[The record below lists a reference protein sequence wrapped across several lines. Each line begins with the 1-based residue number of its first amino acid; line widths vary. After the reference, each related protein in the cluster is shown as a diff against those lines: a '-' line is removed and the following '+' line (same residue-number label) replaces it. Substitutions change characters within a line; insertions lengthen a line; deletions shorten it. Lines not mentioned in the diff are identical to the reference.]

1 MKKSVP
7 RSGGMTVKTPPD
19 ISLEWIDVT
28 IDIKVCGAD
37 IPPEDRGFVRLF
49 PVLDQR
55 LLSSDILDARKIR
68 LKEKKK
74 QERPKYREYEYVQRK
89 DPAEKVAPKVLP
101 KLTCT
106 HCGKSFSRKSTL
118 DQHLVTH
125 SSTKNNESWE
135 DVQDAAVKDLECAIA
150 FSSMSGEASLMTISG
165 EINQKSPGGD
175 EEEEIAPPED
185 IKDEPKEV
193 KTTDV
198 DQHECPK
205 CSKAFSKV
213 SLLNRHMKVH
223 SGVKPFG
230 CTVCGV
236 RFLQK
241 YNLNKHLLI
250 HGKNGTHNL

>member
-1 MKKSVP
+1 
-7 RSGGMTVKTPPD
+7 
-19 ISLEWIDVT
+19 
-28 IDIKVCGAD
+28 
-37 IPPEDRGFVRLF
+37 
-49 PVLDQR
+49 
-55 LLSSDILDARKIR
+55 
-68 LKEKKK
+68 
-74 QERPKYREYEYVQRK
+74 
-89 DPAEKVAPKVLP
+89 
-101 KLTCT
+101 
-106 HCGKSFSRKSTL
+106 
-118 DQHLVTH
+118 
-125 SSTKNNESWE
+125 
-135 DVQDAAVKDLECAIA
+135 
-150 FSSMSGEASLMTISG
+150 MTISG

-193 KTTDV
+193 KIAVV

-205 CSKAFSKV
+205 CAKTFSKV

-250 HGKNGTHNL
+250 HENSKQNKRGQSKPVLPEENKLKHTTQKSAADDQQAPETITAKPVQKATARKSQFSSFSSNPGITTSSPQPALSNASQSVAKHNDTVEIMNAVMQLAGHTFSCPNCDKDFSSKIELEKHLPFHRKLEKPYSCVVCGWRFHLLNNMQRHMMTHTAMDKNKNK